1 MKNSLLLLMLIS
13 FFAVSPSYAQDNK
26 TVSDINSEIDNKL
39 QELQTSTDKE
49 TKKAIKAD
57 IKKLRIDLKE
67 AKKKEKEAERKNDN
81 LGYTLE
87 PITKNIAEQSDKD
100 LSEKNDNKRSEITQ
114 LKIQLDQLNEEKRAW
129 EFEKKKM
136 VDENNHLKNQL
147 NELLTENFME
157 RWGKEPFSKFD
168 ENAFKNDIKKSWNT
182 SEIPPVIGKLSNDY
196 QVYQDGVK
204 CIKNEYNGQSIK
216 SVIGKIKTIHDETP
230 NNSDK
235 KKELADLHKK
245 LSEYKDIVRLFQFL
259 INDVTKMPGINKKEI
274 IERAF
279 ADKDVVDPESIRY
292 IESIP
297 WLKEQLIKFKEELVT
312 GKKDVQNRILHL
324 LNPK

>member
-1 MKNSLLLLMLIS
+1 MKSSLLLLMLIS

-57 IKKLRIDLKE
+57 IKKLRNDLKD

-87 PITKNIAEQSDKD
+87 PMAKNIAELTDKD
-100 LSEKNDNKRSEITQ
+100 LSEKNDKKRSEITQ

-129 EFEKKKM
+129 EIEKQKL

-147 NELLTENFME
+147 NKLLTENFME

-168 ENAFKNDIKKSWNT
+168 ENAFKNDIKKHWNT
-182 SEIPPVIGKLSNDY
+182 SEIPSDIVQLSNDY
-196 QVYQDGVK
+196 QAYQKGMECVK
-204 CIKNEYNGQSIK
+204 NKYYEPAINA
-216 SVIGKIKTIHDETP
+216 VIGDIRMIRDNAS

-235 KKELADLHKK
+235 KKELTELYKK
-245 LSEYKDIVRLFQFL
+245 LSDYKDIVRLFQFL
-259 INDVTKMPGINKKEI
+259 INDVTKMPGINKREI
-274 IERAF
+274 IERTF
-279 ADKDVVDPESIRY
+279 ADKDVVNPESISY